1 MRGLYRALGALALAA
16 VLPACE
22 RRGSDSTTPASRVL
36 PSLFRKVPLGL
47 PAVPLAA
54 DDVPSRARIDL
65 GRKLFIDRRLS
76 HNDTMSCA
84 MCHVPEQG
92 FTSNE
97 VSTAIG
103 LNGRSLRR
111 NAPTLLNVAYVSQL
125 FDDGRETSLEN
136 QVWGPM
142 LGSDEMANPSIGYVI
157 QRISALPDYHG
168 LFEAA
173 FDGQGPSV
181 ERIGRAIASYER
193 TLLCADSRFD
203 RWRYA
208 KDQTALTQKEKAGFE
223 IFSGKGHCSDCH
235 TIGDTWALFTD
246 NNFHNTGIGWE
257 RSMRV
262 ESATQPVHIAPG
274 LVVNVSKAML
284 DSISAPQK
292 GDLGRYEVTLDPADR
307 WGYRTPTLRN
317 IALTA
322 PYMHDGSLSTLA
334 DVVEFYDRGG
344 IDNPLKDPLLK
355 PLGLTPEEKEDL
367 VAFLKALTGDNTEQ
381 LARDAR
387 SQASFAVAP

>member
-1 MRGLYRALGALALAA
+1 MRGLYRALGALVFAA
-16 VLPACE
+16 MLPGCE
-22 RRGSDSTTPASRVL
+22 RQGSDPTASVSRVSPL
-36 PSLFRKVPLGL
+36 LFRRVPLGL
-47 PAVPLAA
+47 PAVPLPGDYA
-54 DDVPSRARIDL
+54 PSRARIEL
-65 GRKLFIDRRLS
+65 GRKLFMDHRLS

-103 LNGRSLRR
+103 SNGHSLRR
-111 NAPTLLNVAYVSQL
+111 NAPTLFNVAYVKQL
-125 FDDGRETSLEN
+125 FDDGRETTLEN

-142 LGSDEMANPSIGYVI
+142 LSSDEMANPSIGYVI
-157 QRISALPDYHG
+157 QKIGALPEYRR

-173 FDGQGPSV
+173 FDGQGVSV
-181 ERIGRAIASYER
+181 ERIGQAIASYER

-203 RWRYA
+203 RWRYTR
-208 KDQTALTQKEKAGFE
+208 DRTALTEKETAGFE
-223 IFSGKGHCSDCH
+223 IFSGKGHCADCH
-235 TIGDTWALFTD
+235 TIGDAWALFTD
-246 NNFHNTGIGWE
+246 NKFHNTGIGWE

-262 ESATQPVHIAPG
+262 ESAAQTVHLAPG
-274 LVVNVSKAML
+274 LVVNVSKATL
-284 DSISAPQK
+284 ESISEPQK
-292 GDLGRYEVTLDPADR
+292 GDLGRYEVTLEPADR
-307 WGYRTPTLRN
+307 WAYRTPTLRN

-355 PLGLTPEEKEDL
+355 PLRLTPEEKEDL
-367 VAFLKALTGDNTEQ
+367 VAFLKALTGDNAEQ

-387 SQASFAVAP
+387 SQASFAAAP